1 MNSIIKE
8 KRDMKASMKWMA
20 LLAFAVF
27 TLTAQAQVSIGLRG
41 GYQVANIN
49 TTDGLNA
56 LTPDFKA
63 IDGFS
68 IGAVA
73 EVPLG
78 YGFHFQPELAYTRK
92 GFSVQES
99 TALELFNLPIPV
111 GVEAISRFDYLE
123 APLLMKY
130 KFGDGRVNA
139 YVAAGPTF
147 GYALDGQLITR
158 ANALLDIKLLDT
170 DIDLDAINYERFE
183 VGAALGG
190 GVSFYTPF
198 GQLFI
203 DARYNHGFTQVY
215 DIPVVDEKVKNKS
228 FGINV
233 GFMVPIGG

>member
-1 MNSIIKE
+1 
-8 KRDMKASMKWMA
+8 MKWLA
-20 LLAFAVF
+20 LAAFAAF
-27 TLTAQAQVSIGLRG
+27 TFTAQAQVSLGLRG
-41 GYQVANIN
+41 GYQMSNIN
-49 TTDGLNA
+49 VTDGLDA
-56 LTPDFKA
+56 LAPDFKT
-63 IDGFS
+63 IDAFS
-68 IGAVA
+68 IGVVM

-78 YGFHFQPELAYTRK
+78 YGFHFQPELAYSRK
-92 GFSVQES
+92 GFSLQES
-99 TALELFNLPIPV
+99 TALDLFNIPVPV

-139 YVAAGPTF
+139 YLAAGPTF

-158 ANALLDIKLLDT
+158 ANALIDIKLLDT
-170 DIDLDAINYERFE
+170 DIDLNAINYERFE

-198 GQLFI
+198 GQLFV

-215 DIPVVDEKVKNKS
+215 DIPVVDEKARNQN

-233 GFMVPIGG
+233 GFLVPIGG

>member
-1 MNSIIKE
+1 
-8 KRDMKASMKWMA
+8 MKASMKWMA

-41 GYQVANIN
+41 GYQMANIN

-68 IGAVA
+68 IGAVV

-170 DIDLDAINYERFE
+170 DIDLNAINYERFE

-198 GQLFI
+198 GQLFV

-215 DIPVVDEKVKNKS
+215 DIPVVDEKAKNKS